1 VNWLN
6 DRRVI
11 LGGGGA
17 LALLLGL
24 AAAFYFVTHDPKSKE
39 PPPASRGGLVV
50 ERGPEEVTLDPGR
63 PLRCFVGGQLAGTMT
78 LAECAKKNGVATRAL
93 DLGVDA
99 TGALAAASDAG
110 PVVQSLTPAQAQAVP
125 TEAPPGVLPAGAAPV
140 AAGPGAPTAP
150 CWKRDGD
157 WRRLPTDLSLNAC
170 VQALFA
176 GRCEK
181 AGAATYGRWGEETLR
196 LAPRRVEI
204 SADNRTFRPL
214 VEQGPNCAI
223 PSIPG

>member
-1 VNWLN
+1 MDWLN

-11 LGGGGA
+11 LGGGAA
-17 LALLLGL
+17 LALVLGL
-24 AAAFYFVTHDPKSKE
+24 GAAFYFVSHDPKSKA
-39 PPPASRGGLVV
+39 PPPASNGGLVV
-50 ERGPEEVTLDPGR
+50 EQGPEATLDPAR

-78 LAECAKKNGVATRAL
+78 LADCAKKNGVATRAL

-125 TEAPPGVLPAGAAPV
+125 TEAPPGVLPVGSAPVTAGA
-140 AAGPGAPTAP
+140 GAPTAP

-170 VQALFA
+170 VQALYA
-176 GRCEK
+176 GRCDK
-181 AGAATYGRWGEETLR
+181 PGAATYGRWGEETLR
-196 LAPRRVEI
+196 LFNRRVDI

-214 VEQGPNCAI
+214 VEQGPNCST
-223 PSIPG
+223 PPIPG

>member
-1 VNWLN
+1 MDWLN

-17 LALLLGL
+17 LALVLGL
-24 AAAFYFVTHDPKSKE
+24 GAAFYFVSHDPKSKS
-39 PPPASRGGLVV
+39 PPPASTGGLVV
-50 ERGPEEVTLDPGR
+50 EPGPEATLDPAR

-78 LAECAKKNGVATRAL
+78 LADCAKKNGVATRAL

-99 TGALAAASDAG
+99 TGALAAASDSG
-110 PVVQSLTPAQAQAVP
+110 PVLQVLTPAQAQAVP
-125 TEAPPGVLPAGAAPV
+125 NEAPPGVLPAGAAPV

-150 CWKRDGD
+150 CWRRDGD

-181 AGAATYGRWGEETLR
+181 AGGATYGRWGEETLR

-214 VEQGPNCAI
+214 VDQAANCVIPAI
-223 PSIPG
+223 PG